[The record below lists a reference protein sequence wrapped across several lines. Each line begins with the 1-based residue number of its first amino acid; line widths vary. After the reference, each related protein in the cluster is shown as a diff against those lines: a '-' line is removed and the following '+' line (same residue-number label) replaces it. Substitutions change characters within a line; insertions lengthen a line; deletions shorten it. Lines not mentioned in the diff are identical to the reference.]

1 MIVADTSSENGQRER
16 SIVRGRGRRGVKN
29 KIREVERKS
38 GLSGWMLC
46 VQPCPTVRKM
56 P

>member
-1 MIVADTSSENGQRER
+1 MMLADASSEDGQRER

-29 KIREVERKS
+29 KIREVGRKS

-46 VQPCPTVRKM
+46 VRPCPTVPKM

>member
-1 MIVADTSSENGQRER
+1 MMVADTSSENGQRER
-16 SIVRGRGRRGVKN
+16 RIVRGRGRRGVKN

-46 VQPCPTVRKM
+46 VQPCPTVQKM
-56 P
+56 S